1 MCKLFVAVA
10 LLAIAASA
18 HPVPPTGDEVK
29 AELVAAGVSDTAA
42 AGLIA
47 VGDKYK
53 DQFAA
58 AKGDKEAGKTAFDQ
72 FKADAD
78 AYIKTQ
84 PEADQTAYATFIQ
97 NKKAQFEAHHNGA
110 APAASS

>member
-10 LLAIAASA
+10 LFAIAASA
-18 HPVPPTGDEVK
+18 HPAPPTGEEVK

-47 VGDKYK
+47 VGEKYK
-53 DQFAA
+53 DQFVA
-58 AKGDKEAGKTAFDQ
+58 AKGNKETGKNVFDQ

-78 AYIKTQ
+78 AYIQTQ
-84 PEADQTAYATFIQ
+84 SEADQTAYAAFIQ
-97 NKKAQFEAHHNGA
+97 KKKADFEAHHGA
-110 APAASS
+110 APSS

>member
-18 HPVPPTGDEVK
+18 HPIPLTGDEVK
-29 AELVAAGVSDTAA
+29 SELVAAGVSDTAA

-47 VGDKYK
+47 VGEKYK
-53 DQFAA
+53 DQLIA
-58 AKGDKEAGKTAFDQ
+58 AKEDREAGKNVFDQ
-72 FKADAD
+72 FKADAE

-84 PEADQTAYATFIQ
+84 PEADQTAYAAFIQ
-97 NKKAQFEAHHNGA
+97 KKKAEFEAHHDGA